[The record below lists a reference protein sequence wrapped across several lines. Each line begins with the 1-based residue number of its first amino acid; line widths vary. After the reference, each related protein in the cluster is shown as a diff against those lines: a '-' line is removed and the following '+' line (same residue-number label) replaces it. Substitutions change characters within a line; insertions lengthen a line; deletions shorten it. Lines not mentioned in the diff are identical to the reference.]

1 MCLTAAPNAT
11 RMNRKVLERQRNK
24 VGFFCVC
31 FLLFLL
37 IFFGG
42 VLNKR
47 KLWRDWEVSEI
58 GMCSVKSPK
67 NP

>member
-24 VGFFCVC
+24 VGFLC
-31 FLLFLL
+31 LFSFVF
-37 IFFGG
+37 IDFFGG

-47 KLWRDWEVSEI
+47 RLWRDWEVSEI